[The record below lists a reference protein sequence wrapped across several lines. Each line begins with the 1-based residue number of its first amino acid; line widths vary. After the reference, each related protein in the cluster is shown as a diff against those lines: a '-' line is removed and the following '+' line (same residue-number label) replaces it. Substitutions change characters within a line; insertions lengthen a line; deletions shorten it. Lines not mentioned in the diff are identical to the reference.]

1 MEDPDAKVV
10 SSDPEETFKEERCD
24 KDLPTLSVGIDNL
37 IKTKPEWDKFVKE
50 NPLFVVGGADSTCPG
65 CCDSEIILRDLL
77 EYTKDKARLSYP
89 EKHKK

>member
-1 MEDPDAKVV
+1 MD
-10 SSDPEETFKEERCD
+10 SSDCQSLKGSKPSDFSINPFNFLGD
-24 KDLPTLSVGIDNL
+24 K
-37 IKTKPEWDKFVKE
+37 